1 MLSERVDS
9 MSKTALTCVWG
20 VCVCVC
26 VCLVCVCV
34 CVVCTYTVCVCV
46 VGVKGGTQG

>member
-26 VCLVCVCV
+26 VSGVCVRV
-34 CVVCTYTVCVCV
+34 CGVHVYCVCVCV